1 MTTLIVIAIIWWVA
15 VRIVQLASKL
25 WRLADAAG
33 SPRIGFVA
41 AAQG

>member
-15 VRIVQLASKL
+15 GIVQLAGKL